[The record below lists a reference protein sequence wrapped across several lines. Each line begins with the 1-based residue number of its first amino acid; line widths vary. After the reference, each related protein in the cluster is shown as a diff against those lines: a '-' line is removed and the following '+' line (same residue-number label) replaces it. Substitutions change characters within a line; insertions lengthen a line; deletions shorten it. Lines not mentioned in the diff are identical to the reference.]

1 MSENLETAAR
11 ASKRGPLAIARIGTH
26 T

>member
-11 ASKRGPLAIARIGTH
+11 ASKRGPLATARIGTH